1 MAHPRLSVHSVSF
14 FGASL
19 DELDGYWQRL
29 GLSRLSLIAQQL
41 DGGGAEAIRQL
52 IDRRGYAVEAITH
65 VFATGA
71 LPVGADAIAACRDDL
86 LRTIDKAEHVGA
98 KTIYMISGGRG
109 ARTWRAAAEAFAAAL
124 APCVRHAE
132 QTGVALAVENASNLY
147 VDVHLA
153 HTLRDT
159 ITLAETAG
167 IGICLDHF
175 HCWTEADFPD
185 LVARALPLVR
195 LVQLSDYVLGD
206 RALPA
211 RAVPG
216 DGAIPIVPF
225 VEQMLAG
232 GYAGGFDLE
241 LLGPRIEAEG
251 RFAAVSRACDVV
263 SAMLD
268 TRGA

>member
-1 MAHPRLSVHSVSF
+1 MHPRLSVHSVSF
-14 FGASL
+14 LGASL

-29 GLSRLSLIAQQL
+29 GLRRLSLIAQQL
-41 DGGGAEAIRQL
+41 DGDGTAVVCRL
-52 IDRRGYAVEAITH
+52 IERRGYAVEAVTH

-71 LPVGADAIAACRDDL
+71 LPTGADAISRCRDAL
-86 LRTIDKAEHVGA
+86 LRTVDNAERVGA

-109 ARTWRAAAEAFAAAL
+109 DLTWRLAAELFAETL
-124 APCVRHAE
+124 APCVRRAE
-132 QTGVALAVENASNLY
+132 QAGVALAVENASNLY

-159 ITLAETAG
+159 ITLAEMAG

-216 DGAIPIVPF
+216 DGAVPIAPF
-225 VEQMLAG
+225 LEQVLAG

-241 LLGPRIEAEG
+241 LLGPRIESEG
-251 RFAAVSRACDVV
+251 RFVAVARACDAVRTL
-263 SAMLD
+263 LD
-268 TRGA
+268 GLGA

>member
-1 MAHPRLSVHSVSF
+1 MHPRLSVHSVSF

-29 GLSRLSLIAQQL
+29 GLRRLSLISQQL
-41 DGGGAEAIRQL
+41 DGDGAKIVGRLVDE
-52 IDRRGYAVEAITH
+52 RGYAVEAITH

-71 LPVGADAIAACRDDL
+71 LPAGADAITACRDDL
-86 LRTIDKAEHVGA
+86 SRTIDTAKLVGA

-109 ARTWRAAAEAFAAAL
+109 ARSWRGAAEAFADAL
-124 APCVRHAE
+124 APCVRRAE
-132 QTGVALAVENASNLY
+132 QAGVALAVENASNLY

-159 ITLAETAG
+159 IALAEMAG

-185 LVARALPLVR
+185 LVVRALPLLR

-216 DGAIPIVPF
+216 DGAIPIAPF
-225 VEQMLAG
+225 VEQVLAG
-232 GYAGGFDLE
+232 GYAHGFDLE

-251 RFAAVSRACDVV
+251 RFDAVSRACDRA
-263 SAMLD
+263 SALLD
-268 TRGA
+268 TLGA

>member
-1 MAHPRLSVHSVSF
+1 MHPRLSVHTVSF
-14 FGASL
+14 LGASL

-29 GLSRLSLIAQQL
+29 GACRLSLIAQQL
-41 DGGGAEAIRQL
+41 EGGGVDAV
-52 IDRRGYAVEAITH
+52 RRLVARRDYRVEAITH
-65 VFATGA
+65 VFAVGA
-71 LPVGADAIAACRDDL
+71 LPTDAEGVAACRAAL
-86 LRTIDKAEHVGA
+86 SHTIDNAERVGA

-109 ARTWRAAAEAFAAAL
+109 DLNWRAAAALFAEAL
-124 APCVRHAE
+124 APCVRRAE
-132 QTGVALAVENASNLY
+132 QGGVALAVENASNLY

-159 ITLAETAG
+159 ITLADMAG

-185 LVARALPLVR
+185 LVERALPRLR

-211 RAVPG
+211 RAVPD
-216 DGAIPIVPF
+216 DGAIPIAPF
-225 VEQMLAG
+225 VKQLLAG
-232 GYAGGFDLE
+232 GYARGFDLE

-251 RFAAVSRACDVV
+251 RFAAVARACG
-263 SAMLD
+263 AIGGLLD
-268 TRGA
+268 GLGA